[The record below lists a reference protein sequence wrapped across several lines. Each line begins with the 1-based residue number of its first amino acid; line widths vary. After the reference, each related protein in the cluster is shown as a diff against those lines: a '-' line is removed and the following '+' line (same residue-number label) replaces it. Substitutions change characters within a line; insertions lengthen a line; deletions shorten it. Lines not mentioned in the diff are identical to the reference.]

1 MTSRPT
7 APCVGYLST
16 CAEIHCFL
24 TGCDCHKVQPSVGAR
39 RGSRGWSCGM
49 LPAAP
54 RRHIREPAYSC
65 SVNRNTAIDPAK
77 DAANIDDKD
86 RKDNDEKAK
95 DEKDK

>member
-1 MTSRPT
+1 
-7 APCVGYLST
+7 
-16 CAEIHCFL
+16 
-24 TGCDCHKVQPSVGAR
+24 
-39 RGSRGWSCGM
+39 M

-86 RKDNDEKAK
+86 RQDNDKKAK